1 MLCLNCQVDFLP
13 SLPTQKE
20 KDDYKIK
27 LGQNVYS
34 GHHNGLTVWLDVE
47 TWDYGYT
54 PATGQTE
61 ERKPGDSS
69 QRPLEGFLFTDPSYH
84 SPYEVRLTLSLQE
97 LEST

>member
-47 TWDYGYT
+47 TWDYGYP
-54 PATGQTE
+54 PATGQ
-61 ERKPGDSS
+61 
-69 QRPLEGFLFTDPSYH
+69 
-84 SPYEVRLTLSLQE
+84 
-97 LEST
+97 